1 MCHIGQTFMYLGGLQ
16 HGSCMVQPTEIA
28 YSSTELLDMI
38 ARCSLNRVNVF
49 PAFFSKHIRN
59 SRQDPKLLAHLIAL
73 DEILYS
79 GQAMPVEDEEWA
91 YKNGLNLVN
100 CFGST
105 ECGAMMLSVR
115 GGGRASPSLR
125 PIAGTKY
132 GFFPLPSSSDNVEK
146 SGVCENANSKFL
158 ELVILSDSSDCPDVS
173 LRSKVDGHYHTGDL
187 FLEVAPGAYISRGR
201 DDDWIKSENCLRC
214 DTKAIEDNAR
224 AVCGDLIYECI
235 VVGNGR
241 PSPVLFVESKSPM
254 TQEKLKKEIIRKTR
268 QFHARRYLHERIT
281 SPNMVV
287 VVPCGTLP
295 RTATKGNV
303 RRKAVEQQFKEL
315 LDNIFSVSV

>member
-1 MCHIGQTFMYLGGLQ
+1 MCHIGQTFMYLGSLQ
-16 HGSCMVQPTEIA
+16 HGACMVQPTEISF
-28 YSSTELLDMI
+28 SSTELLDMI
-38 ARCSLNRVNVF
+38 VRCSLNRMNVF
-49 PAFFSKHIRN
+49 PAFFATHIRN
-59 SRQDPKLLAHLIAL
+59 ARQDPKLLAHLITL

-79 GQAMPVEDEEWA
+79 GQAMPQEDEEWA
-91 YKNGLNLVN
+91 YKNGIKLIN

-115 GGGRASPSLR
+115 GGGKPSPALR
-125 PIAGTKY
+125 PMEGVKY
-132 GFFPLPSSSDNVEK
+132 GFFPIHSSDDPET
-146 SGVCENANSKFL
+146 CYQNANSNL
-158 ELVILSDSSDCPDVS
+158 VELVILSDSPDCPDPS
-173 LRSKVDGHYHTGDL
+173 LRSADGHYHTGDL
-187 FLEVAPGAYISRGR
+187 FLEVAPGAYIARGR

-224 AVCGDLIYECI
+224 TVCGDLIQECT

-241 PSPVLFVESKSPM
+241 PSPVMFVESRSALP
-254 TQEKLKKEIIRKTR
+254 EERLRKEIIRKTR

-281 SPNMVV
+281 SPNMIV

-303 RRKAVEQQFKEL
+303 RRRAVEQEFKEV
-315 LDNIFSVSV
+315 LDQIFAVRA

>member
-1 MCHIGQTFMYLGGLQ
+1 MFLGGLQ
-16 HGSCMVQPTEIA
+16 HGSCMVQPTQIA

-38 ARCSLNRVNVF
+38 ARCSLSRVNVF
-49 PAFFSKHIRN
+49 PAFFATHIRN
-59 SRQDPKLLAHLIAL
+59 SRQDPKLLHHLIAL

-79 GQAMPVEDEEWA
+79 GQAMPLEDEEWA
-91 YKNGLNLVN
+91 YQNDMKLVN

-105 ECGAMMLSVR
+105 ECGAMLVSVR
-115 GGGRASPSLR
+115 GGGRSNPILR
-125 PIAGTKY
+125 PIKGTKY
-132 GFFPLPSSSDNVEK
+132 AFLPLPSSSTDET
-146 SGVCENANSKFL
+146 EDANSSHL
-158 ELVILSDSSDCPDVS
+158 ELVILSDSSDCPDTS
-173 LRSKVDGHYHTGDL
+173 LRSKADGHYHTGDL
-187 FLEVAPGAYISRGR
+187 FLEVAPGEYISRGR

-224 AVCGDLIYECI
+224 AMCGDLISECI
-235 VVGNGR
+235 VVGNAR
-241 PSPVLFVESKSPM
+241 PSPVLFVETNSTLP
-254 TQEKLKKEIIRKTR
+254 QEKVKKEIIRKTR

-303 RRKAVEQQFKEL
+303 RRRAVEQQFKQA
-315 LDNIFSVSV
+315 LDNIFSVAA